1 MLIFQMRVPTKNI
14 MKVRK
19 ELIMDK
25 ITESSRDMPS
35 ASRCCELNIAVIFSN
50 VKAPFLSVIP

>member
-35 ASRCCELNIAVIFSN
+35 ASRCLE
-50 VKAPFLSVIP
+50 